1 MKLFYKKNIG
11 LLSSDRTLPLTFG
24 SDRKVLRD
32 LLHFDFSKNFGRNEN
47 EDSYSNLEGNW
58 IRLSFENNKLSE
70 IELLRGSVLLDGIE
84 LIIGGQLDET
94 LAALK
99 AKGYSFKKGY
109 YSYTDFNNLLDIG
122 DSEDN
127 GAVPNK
133 IHWFYTA
140 TNFDHLLE

>member
-1 MKLFYKKNIG
+1 M
-11 LLSSDRTLPLTFG
+11 
-24 SDRKVLRD
+24 LRD
-32 LLHFDFSKNFGRNEN
+32 LLHFDLSKNFGRNEN